1 MHRSP
6 GFGVDI
12 MVFKKKKKKEEKK
25 VSQDPEFKNPIKQVF
40 SPGVDLNPITDSE
53 RLINA
58 WLDKEKIH
66 MKTSLSQNQ
75 VNSISILM
83 SLADQWKVEPLEH
96 LLLQFITYSISKDSN
111 SAKQL
116 VDILQNKGIIGSQDI
131 DAINK
136 FSR

>member
-1 MHRSP
+1 
-6 GFGVDI
+6 
-12 MVFKKKKKKEEKK
+12 MVFRKKKEKEKIQEEG
-25 VSQDPEFKNPIKQVF
+25 SEFKDPIKSVF
-40 SPGVDLNPITDSE
+40 SPGEGLNPITDSE
-53 RLINA
+53 KLINA
-58 WLDKEKIH
+58 WLDSEKIH

-83 SLADQWKVEPLEH
+83 SLSKQWEVEPLKN
-96 LLLQFITYSISKDSN
+96 LLINFLTYSISKDSN

-116 VDILQNKGIIGSQDI
+116 VDILQSRGILNPKDV

>member
-1 MHRSP
+1 MI
-6 GFGVDI
+6 VI
-12 MVFKKKKKKEEKK
+12 VFKRKKKKKEDEKVK
-25 VSQDPEFKNPIKQVF
+25 EPEFKNPIKSVA
-40 SPGVDLNPITDSE
+40 SPGLDLNPITDSE

-58 WLDKEKIH
+58 WLDREKIH

-83 SLADQWKVEPLEH
+83 SLADQWKVEPLKH
-96 LLLQFITYSISKDSN
+96 LLLEFITYSISKDSN

-116 VDILQNKGIIGSQDI
+116 VDILQNRGILNSQDV

>member
-12 MVFKKKKKKEEKK
+12 MVFRKKKKKEEKK

>member
-6 GFGVDI
+6 GLGVDT

-25 VSQDPEFKNPIKQVF
+25 GSQDPEFKNPIKQVF